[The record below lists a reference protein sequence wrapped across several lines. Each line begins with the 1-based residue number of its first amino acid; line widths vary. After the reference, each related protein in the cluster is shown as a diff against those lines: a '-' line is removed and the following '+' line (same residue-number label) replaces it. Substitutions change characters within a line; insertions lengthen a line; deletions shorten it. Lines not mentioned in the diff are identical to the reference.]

1 MPAIATDLSAE
12 MIAAALE
19 AFLAQHPTA
28 AVLEDGRVL
37 FEMSRARFA
46 LSAEHGRCVLQ
57 LWSEERNIVRT
68 VTGLDVRKNALRLEV
83 RRFGQTRPQLLHLL
97 ADRDQRTPS
106 TRAVARARYVKQLE
120 HVLPRRFGDWQIE
133 SLRSAMD
140 LEHSFGPAYARGMLT
155 RGQSAWALI
164 GVDAEET
171 PATIDGI
178 LTLGI
183 LWLAYCRERSQSAKA
198 SRARHVRHVEG
209 LRIIV
214 PAGCAALTQSR
225 MGWLDPAMAKWEL
238 YELDPRTEE
247 LEPVEIGRNGN
258 LEMRLVQNYDPAAA
272 RQRLAAG
279 IAQVM
284 ALVPP
289 AGRERVVQRAHSAS
303 EVALLLH
310 GLEFARV
317 RHGLAPGA
325 FTRQDRI
332 SFGAGAHETELTAE
346 TEPML
351 ASLTARL
358 FESRHAA
365 GTVHDPLY
373 RMQPERWLESRV
385 RGELAELEPALR
397 PEPVY
402 QQVPAFEASDRG
414 MLDLLAVRRDGRLAV
429 IELKADEDLHM
440 PLQGLDYWIRVQR
453 AVRTRSAEDAN
464 EFTRH
469 GYFPGIVL
477 ADAPPLLTFIAPAL
491 RVHPSTE
498 TILNALSPEIE
509 WSILAVG
516 EGWRRSLELIWRKR
530 GGGSES

>member
-1 MPAIATDLSAE
+1 MPAILTDLSAE
-12 MIAAALE
+12 ALAAALE
-19 AFLAQHPTA
+19 MFLAEHPAA

-37 FEMSRARFA
+37 FDMSRARFA

-68 VTGLDVRKNALRLEV
+68 VTGLDVRKGALRLEV

-106 TRAVARARYVKQLE
+106 TRAVARSRYVRQLE
-120 HVLPRRFGDWQIE
+120 HVLPRCFGDWQIE

-140 LEHSFGPAYARGMLT
+140 LEHSFGPAYARGLLT

-178 LTLGI
+178 LTAGI
-183 LWLAYCRERSQSAKA
+183 LWLAYCRARSENAKTA
-198 SRARHVRHVEG
+198 RARHVEG
-209 LRIIV
+209 LRIVV
-214 PAGCAALTQSR
+214 PAGSAALTQSR
-225 MGWLDPAMAKWEL
+225 MGWLDHSKAKWEL
-238 YELDPRTEE
+238 YALDPRTEA
-247 LEPVEIGRNGN
+247 LEPVETGRNGN
-258 LEMRLVQNYDPAAA
+258 LEMRLVQNYDPQAA
-272 RQRLAAG
+272 RERLAAG

-284 ALVPP
+284 ALVPQR
-289 AGRERVVQRAHSAS
+289 AQELVVQRAHSAS
-303 EVALLLH
+303 EVALVLH

-317 RHGLAPGA
+317 RHGLAPGS

-332 SFGAGAHETELTAE
+332 SFGAGPHETELTPG

-351 ASLTARL
+351 AALTARL
-358 FESRHAA
+358 FDSRHAS
-365 GTVHDPLY
+365 GSMQDPLY

-385 RGELAELEPALR
+385 RGALAELDPALR
-397 PEPVY
+397 PEAVY
-402 QQVPAFEASDRG
+402 QQVPAFAAGDRG

-440 PLQGLDYWIRVQR
+440 PLQGLDYWIRVQQ
-453 AVRTRSAEDAN
+453 ALRTRSTDGTN
-464 EFTRH
+464 EFTRY
-469 GYFPGIVL
+469 GYFPGL
-477 ADAPPLLTFIAPAL
+477 ALAEAPPLLCFIAPAL
-491 RVHPSTE
+491 RVHPATE
-498 TILNALSPEIE
+498 TILNALAPEIE

-516 EGWRRSLELIWRKR
+516 EGWRRSLDVIWRKR
-530 GGGSES
+530 SAS